1 MADKVKFTA
10 KIEQHQGMDAGYI
23 LFPFDVVKLYGVKGQ
38 VKVKAVFDDKVEY
51 RGSLVKMGFP
61 CHMLGITKEIRQK
74 LGKSPGDSITVE
86 IEKDTETR
94 EVVVPGDLSLLLDQH
109 PEGKKFFES
118 LSYTDRKEYIRWIDT
133 AQKEETR
140 ARRIGMFIEKINNR
154 KKFSD
159 K

>member
-1 MADKVKFTA
+1 MSDKVKFTA

-23 LFPFDVVKLYGVKGQ
+23 LFPFDVKELYGVKGQ
-38 VKVKAVFDDKVEY
+38 VKVRAVFDGKVEY

-61 CHMLGITKEIRQK
+61 SHMIGITKEIRQK
-74 LGKSPGDSITVE
+74 LGKSLGDSINVE

-94 EVVVPGDLSLLLDQH
+94 EAVVPGDLSLLLDQH
-109 PEGKKFFES
+109 PGGKTFFES

-140 ARRIGMFIEKINNR
+140 ARRIGITLDKLNKK

-159 K
+159 L

>member
-23 LFPFDVVKLYGVKGQ
+23 LFPFDVIKLFGIKGQ
-38 VKVKAVFDDKVEY
+38 VKVKAIFDDKVEY
-51 RGSLVKMGFP
+51 RGSLAKMGFP
-61 CHMLGITKEIRQK
+61 CHVLGITKEIRQK
-74 LGKSPGDSITVE
+74 LGKSLGDIISVE
-86 IEKDTETR
+86 IQQDTEIR
-94 EVVVPGDLSLLLDQH
+94 EVIVPEDVKLLLDQH
-109 PEGKKFFES
+109 PRAKKFFES

-140 ARRIGMFIEKINNR
+140 ARRIGITMDKLKKR

-159 K
+159 L

>member
-1 MADKVKFTA
+1 MDGKVKFTA

-23 LFPFDVVKLYGVKGQ
+23 LFPYDVKELYGVLGQ
-38 VKVKAVFDDKVEY
+38 VKIKAIFDGKVEY

-74 LGKSPGDSITVE
+74 LGKSLGDSIKVE

-94 EVVVPGDLSLLLDQH
+94 EVVVPGDLSLLLEQH
-109 PEGKKFFES
+109 PEGKKYFES

-140 ARRIGMFIEKINNR
+140 ARRIGITLDKLNKK

-159 K
+159 T